1 MQVGNGS
8 KFAAAAPL
16 SAIAIAIAAPP
27 SAHAVAPASFVAA
40 DANAASVVFTTRERM
55 VPQDIDSAV
64 DVYARTQNI
73 TRLLSIGTS
82 GGNGNFNAGVSTIGP
97 KPANIGIGTSAS
109 LSRVVFTTSE
119 RLLPVDTDSRR
130 DVYYYENGSL
140 AAPTSNG
147 YLTSGN
153 GDVDVNLKAVHADGS
168 IAFERPRALTSSI
181 PTAPFA
187 TSTRPTPGSSWSR
200 DAVAATRA
208 RRTAPSTPVTPTRTS
223 STSRRTPASNSR
235 LPIPTTP
242 RTSTGATWMG
252 CLDPNQPGWFLASD
266 SDTANDN
273 VAATSRGIAGNLFVW
288 QTTEQAIDASDDDT
302 DVDAYSR
309 RARGDD
315 HA

>member
-8 KFAAAAPL
+8 KFAAAAAL

-27 SAHAVAPASFVAA
+27 SAHAVAPASFVAT

-82 GGNGNFNAGVSTIGP
+82 GGNGNFDAGVSTIGP
-97 KPANIGIGTSAS
+97 NPANIGIGTSAS

-168 IAFERPRALTSSI
+168 IAFETTESLDQFDTDGTFRDVYAADAGVVLVTRRSCGNPSEENG
-181 PTAPFA
+181 PFHA
-187 TSTRPTPGSSWSR
+187 VYAHS
-200 DAVAATRA
+200 DVVYVAAHTGEQ
-208 RRTAPSTPVTPTRTS
+208 P
-223 STSRRTPASNSR
+223 R

-242 RTSTGATWMG
+242 RTSTGATWIG
-252 CLDPNQPGWFLASD
+252 AASIRTSPGGS
-266 SDTANDN
+266 SRPTA
-273 VAATSRGIAGNLFVW
+273 IPP
-288 QTTEQAIDASDDDT
+288 TTT
-302 DVDAYSR
+302 WPR
-309 RARGDD
+309 RPGA
-315 HA
+315 